1 MDTNWTISVIIV
13 FILIS
18 LQYTLNLI
26 LREIRDIRKVLI
38 RNKNDIDIRWKGRI
52 GLEDNKRE
60 KTLYSREEIDL
71 RVKELG
77 ATISEVYKDKN
88 LLVISLLRGSFVFAA
103 DLIREISVPV
113 EVDFMTTA
121 SYGHG
126 EISTGN
132 VEIITDVRT
141 EVTGKDI
148 LIVDDIA
155 DSGFTLK
162 KVTDLLSLKGPKS
175 IKICVMLDKP
185 SRRKV
190 NLDPDFVGF
199 SIDDVFIVGY
209 GLNYGDHYRN
219 IPYIFTFE

>member
-1 MDTNWTISVIIV
+1 M
-13 FILIS
+13 
-18 LQYTLNLI
+18 
-26 LREIRDIRKVLI
+26 EA
-38 RNKNDIDIRWKGRI
+38 
-52 GLEDNKRE
+52 NKRE
-60 KTLYSREEIDL
+60 KILYSREDIDL

-77 ATISEVYKDKN
+77 AIISEDYKDKN

-126 EISTGN
+126 EISTGD
-132 VEIITDVRT
+132 VEILTDVRT
-141 EVTGKDI
+141 GVEGKDI

-155 DSGFTLK
+155 DSGYTLE
-162 KVTDLLSLKGPKS
+162 KVKDLLALKNPKS

-185 SRRKV
+185 SRRRV
-190 NLDPDFVGF
+190 EIDPDFVGF
-199 SIDDVFIVGY
+199 SIEDVFIVGY